1 MKKLLFLLA
10 VLSIQLISSCKAVK
24 EKDVVG
30 TYNAAFLRARD
41 TLIVNQNHTYVYR
54 DQNLIHTGSWELK
67 GSSLYFNNFKFS
79 TNGDIN
85 TWVADV
91 KLQDNDVR
99 IMYAE
104 EDGCYYKKI
113 KKANLRTAATK

>member
-1 MKKLLFLLA
+1 MKKQFFLLA
-10 VLSIQLISSCKAVK
+10 VLPILLISSCKAVK

-30 TYNAAFLRARD
+30 TYNAAFLRAHD
-41 TLIVNQNHTYVYR
+41 TLTVNQNHTYVYR
-54 DQNLIHTGSWELK
+54 DQSLVHTGSWELK
-67 GSSLYFNNFKFS
+67 GNSMYFNNFKFS

-85 TWVADV
+85 TWIADV

-104 EDGCYYKKI
+104 DDGCYYKKI
-113 KKANLRTAATK
+113 KKINPRRIAVK

>member
-10 VLSIQLISSCKAVK
+10 VLSILLISSCKAIK

-41 TLIVNQNHTYVYR
+41 TLIVNRNHTYVYH
-54 DQNLIHTGSWELK
+54 DQNMVHKGSWELK
-67 GSSLYFNNFKFS
+67 GNTLSFNNFQFS
-79 TNGDIN
+79 PTGDIN
-85 TWVADV
+85 TWVTDV
-91 KLQDNDVR
+91 RLQDNDVR

-104 EDGCYYKKI
+104 DDGCYYKKI
-113 KKANLRTAATK
+113 KKSTLQTVAVK

>member
-10 VLSIQLISSCKAVK
+10 VLMLLISSCMAVK

-30 TYNAAFLRARD
+30 TYNAAFLKTTD
-41 TLIVNQNHTYVYR
+41 TLIVKQNHTYLYH
-54 DQNLIHTGSWELK
+54 DQNLIHTGSWVLK
-67 GSSLYFNNFKFS
+67 GNSLYFNNFKFS
-79 TNGDIN
+79 TTGEIN

-113 KKANLRTAATK
+113 KKGNFQTVAVK

>member
-1 MKKLLFLLA
+1 M
-10 VLSIQLISSCKAVK
+10 AVK
-24 EKDVVG
+24 EKDVIG

-54 DQNLIHTGSWELK
+54 DQNMVHTGTWELK
-67 GSSLYFNNFKFS
+67 GGTLYFNNFKFS
-79 TNGDIN
+79 PTGAIN

-91 KLQDNDVR
+91 KLQDNDIR

-113 KKANLRTAATK
+113 SKANLQRVVIK